1 MRYLA
6 GVGKNEGYR
15 NLYNHYPI
23 RLPETMSKIIL
34 DPSVKYLEGTQRV
47 LDPETTLANT
57 TKLLPKIGVTRIANI
72 TDLDRVGIP
81 VFSAIRPSAAAGAIS
96 IYSGKGATETNARI
110 SAIMESFERCLA
122 EQPEVSINLSGV
134 DLETERV
141 TDTYE
146 SISESAPALYPDAL
160 LLPQPFAGQT
170 SIEWVMG
177 HDIMNDVEVFVP
189 ANAVF
194 HPYNPVNGNQL
205 FRSNTNGLASGNTI
219 EEAVLH
225 GLLEVIERDAL
236 SIAEYTRNP
245 GKEIALSESDGLN
258 YELKRKMEEAGIN
271 VKLWLLDSDVDIPT
285 VVTALDDTVLKDPAL
300 LVMGAGS
307 HLSPE
312 IAVTRALTEAAQS
325 RVVQIHGARED
336 TDRERVVRTFGYD
349 HMRKMNSYWYEELEQ
364 VQMDELENISSDTP
378 ASNIKTV
385 LERLDGIA
393 DGAIIVN
400 LSRGVEVP
408 VVRAIIPLFE
418 LFTLDRERKGERIKK
433 KKKRVAR

>member
-1 MRYLA
+1 
-6 GVGKNEGYR
+6 
-15 NLYNHYPI
+15 
-23 RLPETMSKIIL
+23 MSKITI
-34 DPSVKYLEGTQRV
+34 DPSIKYLEGTQRV
-47 LDPETTLANT
+47 FDPETTLANT
-57 TKLLPKIGVTRIANI
+57 SKLLPKIGVTRIANI

-81 VFSAIRPSAAAGAIS
+81 VFSAIRPSAAQGAIS

-134 DLETERV
+134 PLNAERIN
-141 TDTYE
+141 DTYE
-146 SISESAPALYPDAL
+146 SLSESYPTLYPDAL
-160 LLPQPFAGQT
+160 LLPQPFAEPT
-170 SIEWVMG
+170 SLEWVMG
-177 HDIMNDVEVFVP
+177 HDLMNDIEVFVP

-194 HPYNPVNGNQL
+194 HPYNPQEANAL

-245 GKEIALSESDGLN
+245 GREILLSEDDGVN
-258 YELKRKMEEAGIN
+258 YELKRKMEETGIK
-271 VKLWLLDSDVDIPT
+271 VKLWLLDSDINIPT
-285 VVTALDDTVLKDPAL
+285 IVAALDDTVLRDPAL
-300 LVMGAGS
+300 LVMGAGA

-349 HMRKMNSYWYEELEQ
+349 HMKKMNSYWYEELES
-364 VQMDELENISSDTP
+364 VRMDELKDNSSNTP
-378 ASNIKTV
+378 AANIKTV
-385 LERLDGIA
+385 LECLEGIA
-393 DGAIIVN
+393 EGAIIVN
-400 LSRGVEVP
+400 LSRGVEIP
-408 VVRAIIPLFE
+408 VIRAIIPLFE
-418 LFTLDRERKGERIKK
+418 LYTLDRERKGERIKK

>member
-1 MRYLA
+1 
-6 GVGKNEGYR
+6 
-15 NLYNHYPI
+15 
-23 RLPETMSKIIL
+23 MSIIKI
-34 DPSVKYLEGTQRV
+34 DPNIKYLEGTQRV
-47 LDPETTLANT
+47 LGPETTLANT

-134 DLETERV
+134 KLDALRV

-146 SISESAPALYPDAL
+146 SLCESYPTLYPDAL
-160 LLPQPFAGQT
+160 LLPQHIAEFT
-170 SIEWVMG
+170 NLEWVMG
-177 HDIMNDVEVFVP
+177 HDLMNDVEVFVP

-194 HPYNPVNGNQL
+194 HPYEPQGCTKL

-219 EEAVLH
+219 EEAILH

-258 YELKRKMEEAGIN
+258 FGLKKKMEDAGIK
-271 VKLWLLDSDVDIPT
+271 VKIWLLDSDVNIPT
-285 VVTALDDTVLKDPAL
+285 VVVALDDMVLKDPAL

-336 TDRERVVRTFGYD
+336 TDREQVVRTFGYD
-349 HMRKMNSYWYEELEQ
+349 HMKRMNSYWYEDLEH
-364 VQMDELENISSDTP
+364 VHLDELEDISSDTP
-378 ASNIKTV
+378 AANINTV
-385 LERLDGIA
+385 FEQLDGIA

-400 LSRGVEVP
+400 LSRGVDIP
-408 VVRAIIPLFE
+408 VIRAIIPMFE
-418 LFTLDRERKGERIKK
+418 LYTLDRERKGERIKK

>member
-1 MRYLA
+1 M
-6 GVGKNEGYR
+6 
-15 NLYNHYPI
+15 
-23 RLPETMSKIIL
+23 
-34 DPSVKYLEGTQRV
+34 EGTQRV

-134 DLETERV
+134 PLNAERMV
-141 TDTYE
+141 DTYE
-146 SISESAPALYPDAL
+146 SLSESSPALYPDAL
-160 LLPQPFAGQT
+160 LLPQPFEEHT
-170 SIEWVMG
+170 SLEWVNG
-177 HDIMNDVEVFVP
+177 HDLMNDIEVFVP

-194 HPYNPVNGNQL
+194 HPYAPANGSQL
-205 FRSNTNGLASGNTI
+205 FRSNTNGLASGSTI

-236 SIAEYTRNP
+236 SIAEYTRTP
-245 GKEIALSESDGLN
+245 GKEILLSESDGLN
-258 YELKRKMEEAGIN
+258 YELKRKMEETGIE
-271 VKLWLLDSDVDIPT
+271 VKLWLLDSDIDIPT
-285 VVTALDDTVLKDPAL
+285 VVAALDDTVLKDPAL

-312 IAVTRALTEAAQS
+312 IAVMRALTEAAQS

-336 TDRERVVRTFGYD
+336 TDRERVVRTFGYE
-349 HMRKMNSYWYEELEQ
+349 HMKKLNSYWYQDMESVEMNELK
-364 VQMDELENISSDTP
+364 DSSSSTP
-378 ASNIKTV
+378 AANIKTV
-385 LERLDGIA
+385 LERLEGIA
-393 DGAIIVN
+393 EGAIIVD
-400 LSRGVEVP
+400 LSRGVSVP
-408 VVRAIIPLFE
+408 VIRAIIPMFE
-418 LFTLDRERKGERIKK
+418 VYTLDHERKGERIR
-433 KKKRVAR
+433 KKRASK

>member
-1 MRYLA
+1 
-6 GVGKNEGYR
+6 
-15 NLYNHYPI
+15 
-23 RLPETMSKIIL
+23 MSKITI
-34 DPSVKYLEGTQRV
+34 DPSIKYLEGTQRV
-47 LDPETTLANT
+47 FDPETTLANT
-57 TKLLPKIGVTRIANI
+57 TKLLPQIGVTRIANI

-134 DLETERV
+134 PLNVERIN
-141 TDTYE
+141 DTYE
-146 SISESAPALYPDAL
+146 SLSESYPTLYPDAL
-160 LLPQPFAGQT
+160 LLPQPFAEPT
-170 SIEWVMG
+170 SLEWVMG
-177 HDIMNDVEVFVP
+177 HDLMNDIDVFVP

-194 HPYNPVNGNQL
+194 HPYNPQEANAL

-245 GKEIALSESDGLN
+245 GREILLSEDDGVN
-258 YELKRKMEEAGIN
+258 YELKRKMEETGIK
-271 VKLWLLDSDVDIPT
+271 VKLWLLDSDINIPT
-285 VVTALDDTVLKDPAL
+285 IVAALDDTVLEDPAL
-300 LVMGAGS
+300 LVMGAGA

-349 HMRKMNSYWYEELEQ
+349 HMKKMNSYWYEELES
-364 VQMDELENISSDTP
+364 VRMDELKDSSSNTP
-378 ASNIKTV
+378 AANIKTV
-385 LERLDGIA
+385 LERLEGIA
-393 DGAIIVN
+393 GGAIIVN

-408 VVRAIIPLFE
+408 VIRAIIPLFE
-418 LFTLDRERKGERIKK
+418 LYTLDRERKGERIKK

>member
-1 MRYLA
+1 
-6 GVGKNEGYR
+6 
-15 NLYNHYPI
+15 
-23 RLPETMSKIIL
+23 MSKIAI
-34 DPSVKYLEGTQRV
+34 DPNIRYLEGTQRV
-47 LDPETTLANT
+47 FDPETTLANT

-72 TDLDRVGIP
+72 TDLDRIGIP

-122 EQPEVSINLSGV
+122 EQPEVSINLSGIP
-134 DLETERV
+134 LGAERV

-146 SISESAPALYPDAL
+146 SLSESAPTLYPDAL
-160 LLPQPFAGQT
+160 LLPQPLAEST
-170 SIEWVMG
+170 SLEWVKG
-177 HDIMNDVEVFVP
+177 HDLMNDIEVFVP
-189 ANAVF
+189 DNAVF
-194 HPYNPVNGNQL
+194 HPYNSKSKSQL

-236 SIAEYTRNP
+236 SIAEFSRNP
-245 GKEIALSESDGLN
+245 GREILLSESDGLN
-258 YELKRKMEEAGIN
+258 YELKRRMEETGIM
-271 VKLWLLDSDVDIPT
+271 VKLWLLDSDIDIPT
-285 VVTALDDTVLKDPAL
+285 VVAALDDTVLKDPAL
-300 LVMGAGS
+300 LVMGAGA

-336 TDRERVVRTFGYD
+336 TDREQVVRTFGYD
-349 HMRKMNSYWYEELEQ
+349 HMKKLNSYWYQ
-364 VQMDELENISSDTP
+364 ELENVRMGELKESSSSTP
-378 ASNIKTV
+378 AANIKTV
-385 LERLDGIA
+385 LECLEGIA
-393 DGAIIVN
+393 DGAIIVD

-408 VVRAIIPLFE
+408 VIRAIIPMFE
-418 LFTLDRERKGERIKK
+418 LYTLDRERKGERIKK

>member
-1 MRYLA
+1 MSTIRIDPTIRY
-6 GVGKNEGYR
+6 
-15 NLYNHYPI
+15 
-23 RLPETMSKIIL
+23 M
-34 DPSVKYLEGTQRV
+34 EGTQRV

-134 DLETERV
+134 PLNAERMV
-141 TDTYE
+141 DTYE
-146 SISESAPALYPDAL
+146 SVSESYPALYPDAL
-160 LLPQPFAGQT
+160 LLPQPFAEQT
-170 SIEWVMG
+170 SLEWVMG
-177 HDIMNDVEVFVP
+177 HDILNDVEVFVP

-194 HPYNPVNGNQL
+194 HPYNPQNGNQL

-245 GKEIALSESDGLN
+245 GREIQLSEDDGLN
-258 YELKRKMEEAGIN
+258 YELKRKMEETGIN
-271 VKLWLLDSDVDIPT
+271 VKLWLLDSDINIPT
-285 VVTALDDTVLKDPAL
+285 IVAALDDTVLKDPAL
-300 LVMGAGS
+300 LVMGAGA

-336 TDRERVVRTFGYD
+336 TDRERVVRTFGYE
-349 HMRKMNSYWYEELEQ
+349 HMKKMNSYWYEELES
-364 VQMDELENISSDTP
+364 VQMDELRDSSSNTP
-378 ASNIKTV
+378 AANIKTV
-385 LERLDGIA
+385 LDSLDGIA

-408 VVRAIIPLFE
+408 VIRAIIPLFE
-418 LFTLDRERKGERIKK
+418 LYTLDRERKGERIKK

>member
-1 MRYLA
+1 
-6 GVGKNEGYR
+6 
-15 NLYNHYPI
+15 
-23 RLPETMSKIIL
+23 MSKITI
-34 DPSVKYLEGTQRV
+34 DPDIKYLEGTQRV
-47 LDPETTLANT
+47 LDPEQTLANT
-57 TKLLPKIGVTRIANI
+57 SRLLPQIGVTRIANI

-96 IYSGKGATETNARI
+96 IYSGKGTTETNARI

-122 EQPEVSINLSGV
+122 EQPEVSINLSGIE
-134 DLETERV
+134 LKAERV
-141 TDTYE
+141 VDTYE
-146 SISESAPALYPDAL
+146 SLGESYPALYPDAL
-160 LLPQPFAGQT
+160 LLPQPVAELT
-170 SIEWVMG
+170 SLEWVMG

-194 HPYNPVNGNQL
+194 HPYNPQSGSQL
-205 FRSNTNGLASGNTI
+205 FRSNTNGLASGNTL

-245 GKEIALSESDGLN
+245 GKEIVLSESDGLN
-258 YELKRKMEEAGIN
+258 YELKRRMEETGIT
-271 VKLWLLDSDVDIPT
+271 VKLWLLDSDIDIPT
-285 VVTALDDTVLKDPAL
+285 VVAALDDTVLRDPAL

-336 TDRERVVRTFGYD
+336 TDRERVVRTFGYE
-349 HMRKMNSYWYEELEQ
+349 HMKKMNSYWYEELES
-364 VQMDELENISSDTP
+364 VRMDELKDSSSNTP
-378 ASNIKTV
+378 AASIKTV
-385 LERLDGIA
+385 LERLEGIA

-400 LSRGVEVP
+400 LSRGVKVP
-408 VVRAIIPLFE
+408 VIRAIIPAFE
-418 LFTLDRERKGERIKK
+418 VYTLDRERKGERIKK

>member
-1 MRYLA
+1 
-6 GVGKNEGYR
+6 
-15 NLYNHYPI
+15 
-23 RLPETMSKIIL
+23 MSKITL
-34 DPSVKYLEGTQRV
+34 DPDIKYLKGTQRV

-57 TKLLPKIGVTRIANI
+57 AKLLSKIGVTRIANI

-122 EQPEVSINLSGV
+122 EQTEVSINLSGI
-134 DLETERV
+134 LLNAERV

-146 SISESAPALYPDAL
+146 SLSESAPALYPDAL
-160 LLPQPFAGQT
+160 LLPQPLIEFT
-170 SIEWVMG
+170 SLEWVMG
-177 HDIMNDVEVFVP
+177 HDLVNDIEVFVP

-194 HPYNPVNGNQL
+194 HPYNPQSANQL

-236 SIAEYTRNP
+236 SIAEYTMNP
-245 GKEIALSESDGLN
+245 GKEIVLSESDGLN
-258 YELKRKMEEAGIN
+258 YELKRRMEETGIK
-271 VKLWLLDSDVDIPT
+271 VKLWLLDSDVNIPT
-285 VVTALDDTVLKDPAL
+285 VVAALDDTVLKDPAL
-300 LVMGAGS
+300 LVMGAGA

-349 HMRKMNSYWYEELEQ
+349 RMKKMNSYWYEELEP
-364 VQMDELENISSDTP
+364 VQMDELKDSSSNTP
-378 ASNIKTV
+378 AANIKTV
-385 LERLDGIA
+385 LECLDGIA
-393 DGAIIVN
+393 EGAIIVN

-408 VVRAIIPLFE
+408 VIRAIIPMFE
-418 LFTLDRERKGERIKK
+418 LYTLDRERRGERIKK
-433 KKKRVAR
+433 KKKRVTR

>member
-1 MRYLA
+1 
-6 GVGKNEGYR
+6 
-15 NLYNHYPI
+15 
-23 RLPETMSKIIL
+23 MSKIRI
-34 DPSVKYLEGTQRV
+34 DPDIRYLEGTQRV
-47 LDPETTLANT
+47 LSPEETLVRT
-57 TKLLPKIGVTRIANI
+57 TKLLTMIGVTRIANI

-81 VFSAIRPSAAAGAIS
+81 VFSAIRPGAAAGAIS
-96 IYSGKGATETNARI
+96 IYSGKGVTDTNARI

-122 EQPEVSINLSGV
+122 EQPEVSNNLSGV
-134 DLETERV
+134 PLDTERV
-141 TDTYE
+141 VDTYE
-146 SISESAPALYPDAL
+146 SLSESYPALYPDAL
-160 LLPQPFAGQT
+160 LMPQPLTEFT
-170 SIEWVMG
+170 SLEWVMG
-177 HDIMNDVEVFVP
+177 HDIMDDIEVFVP

-194 HPYNPVNGNQL
+194 HPYDPRNGVKL

-245 GKEIALSESDGLN
+245 GREIVLSVSDGVN
-258 YELKRKMEEAGIN
+258 YELNARMEEAGIK
-271 VKLWLLDSDVDIPT
+271 VKLWLLGSDVDVPT
-285 VVTALDDTVLKDPAL
+285 VVAALDDTVLHDPAL

-336 TDRERVVRTFGYD
+336 TDREQVVRTFGYD
-349 HMRKMNSYWYEELEQ
+349 HMKKLNRYWYEDLET
-364 VQMDELENISSDTP
+364 VRMDELKDASSDTP
-378 ASNIKTV
+378 AANISTV

-408 VVRAIIPLFE
+408 VIRAIIPMFE
-418 LFTLDRERKGERIKK
+418 QYTIDRERKGERIRK
-433 KKKRVAR
+433 KKKRVAL